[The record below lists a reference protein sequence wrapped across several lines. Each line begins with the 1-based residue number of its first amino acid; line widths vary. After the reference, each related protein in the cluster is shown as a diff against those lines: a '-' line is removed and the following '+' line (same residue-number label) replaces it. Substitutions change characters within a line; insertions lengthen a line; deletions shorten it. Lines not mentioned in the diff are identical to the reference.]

1 MPPIQLHKNDPIT
14 AAKPDGTTPKTAQDA
29 PQTQNQPP
37 PTRTL
42 PASIPATTTADAS
55 LPPPPQPGARPLA
68 PTASSNNTS
77 SGNAPPA
84 PQPAF
89 TATHLTT
96 ETRLAGPPPQYHLPP
111 PSDAQ
116 LAGRST
122 VPSTTASGPGPTRL
136 DTGAGIPQASPF
148 QQQHSGGAVPPPRSS
163 LEGPPGYQQAPDN
176 SPYAAGGGALG
187 TGGVSGMGGQDESV
201 GTQAW
206 NMLAKAGEALKKG
219 EEAVWKA
226 VREK

>member
-1 MPPIQLHKNDPIT
+1 MPPIQLHKDEPIT
-14 AAKPDGTTPKTAQDA
+14 AAKPSGTTPQTAHDV
-29 PQTQNQPP
+29 PQNPP
-37 PTRTL
+37 PTRTT
-42 PASIPATTTADAS
+42 PASVPATTTADAY

-68 PTASSNNTS
+68 PTASSTIYTPS
-77 SGNAPPA
+77 DAPPP
-84 PQPAF
+84 PQPGY

-96 ETRLAGPPPQYHLPP
+96 ETRLAGPPPQYNIPP
-111 PSDAQ
+111 PPTAQ

-136 DTGAGIPQASPF
+136 DTGGGVPQASPF
-148 QQQHSGGAVPPPRSS
+148 QQPHVGGAVPDPNRRS
-163 LEGPPGYQQAPDN
+163 LEHPPGYQQAPDN
-176 SPYAAGGGALG
+176 SPYAAGGGSLG
-187 TGGVSGMGGQDESV
+187 TGGVSGAGTQESEGV
-201 GTQAW
+201 GAQAW